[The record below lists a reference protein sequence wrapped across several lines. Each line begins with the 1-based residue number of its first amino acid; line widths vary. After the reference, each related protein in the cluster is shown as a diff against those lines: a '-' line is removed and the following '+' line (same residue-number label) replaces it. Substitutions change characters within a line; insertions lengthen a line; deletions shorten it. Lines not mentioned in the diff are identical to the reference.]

1 MRVGR
6 SERENLWKRLL
17 GGWIAVAGRFGAV
30 QTLVVL
36 GLFYGLLIGP
46 LALASRLTGSDF
58 LRKRPLGSGETG
70 WCAADTSP
78 ADLERA
84 RLTS

>member
-1 MRVGR
+1 MNR
-6 SERENLWKRLL
+6 SEQEKLWRRLL
-17 GGWIAVAGRFGAV
+17 GGWTAVAGRFGAV

-36 GLFYGLLIGP
+36 GLFYALLIGP
-46 LALASRLTGSDF
+46 LGLASRLTGRDH
-58 LRKRPLGSGETG
+58 LRKRPLANGETG
-70 WCAADTSP
+70 WCAADSAP

>member
-1 MRVGR
+1 MSH
-6 SERENLWKRLL
+6 SEQERFWKRLL
-17 GGWIAVAGRFGAV
+17 EGWTAVAGRFGAV

-36 GLFYGLLIGP
+36 GLFYALLIGP
-46 LALASRLTGSDF
+46 AALASRLMGRDH
-58 LRKRPLGSGETG
+58 LRKRPLPNGETG
-70 WCAADTSP
+70 WCAADSAP

>member
-1 MRVGR
+1 MPVNR
-6 SERENLWKRLL
+6 SEQEKLWKRLL
-17 GGWIAVAGRFGAV
+17 GGWMAVAGRFGAV

-46 LALASRLTGSDF
+46 MALGSRLVGSDH
-58 LRKRPLGSGETG
+58 LRKRPLGAGESG
-70 WCAADTSP
+70 WCAADSP
-78 ADLERA
+78 PPDLERA

>member
-1 MRVGR
+1 MAVSR
-6 SERENLWKRLL
+6 SEREKLWKRLL
-17 GGWIAVAGRFGAV
+17 VGWAAVAGRFGAA

-36 GLFYGLLIGP
+36 GLFYALMIGP
-46 LALASRLTGSDF
+46 LALVSRLLRKDH
-58 LRKRPLGSGETG
+58 LRKRPLGSGEPG
-70 WCAADTSP
+70 WCVADSSP

>member
-1 MRVGR
+1 V
-6 SERENLWKRLL
+6 SSDDRENLWKRLL
-17 GGWIAVAGRFGAV
+17 GGWTAVAGRFGAV

-36 GLFYGLLIGP
+36 GLFYALLIGP
-46 LALASRLTGSDF
+46 LALASRLTRRDH
-58 LRKRPLGSGETG
+58 LRKRPLGSGESG
-70 WCAADTSP
+70 WCAADSAP

>member
-1 MRVGR
+1 MMDG
-6 SERENLWKRLL
+6 SDKKGLWRRLL
-17 GGWIAVAGRFGAV
+17 AGWNAIAGRFGAV

-46 LALASRLTGSDF
+46 LALATRLTGRDH

-70 WCAADTSP
+70 WCVADSAP

>member
-1 MRVGR
+1 M
-6 SERENLWKRLL
+6 
-17 GGWIAVAGRFGAV
+17 AGRFGAV

-36 GLFYGLLIGP
+36 GLFYALLIGP
-46 LALASRLTGSDF
+46 MALASRLTGRDH
-58 LRKRPLGSGETG
+58 LRKRPLGSAESG
-70 WCAADTSP
+70 WCAADSAP

>member
-1 MRVGR
+1 MSR
-6 SERENLWKRLL
+6 SEPEKFWKRLL
-17 GGWIAVAGRFGAV
+17 GGWTAVAGRFGAV

-46 LALASRLTGSDF
+46 LALASRLTRSDP
-58 LRKRPLGSGETG
+58 LRKKPLGNGETG
-70 WCAADTSP
+70 WCAADSAP

>member
-1 MRVGR
+1 MSRDD
-6 SERENLWKRLL
+6 RENLWKRLL
-17 GGWIAVAGRFGAV
+17 GGWTAVAGRFGAV

-36 GLFYGLLIGP
+36 GLFYALLIGP
-46 LALASRLTGSDF
+46 MALVSRLSGRDH
-58 LRKRPLGSGETG
+58 LRKRPLDSAQSG
-70 WCAADTSP
+70 WCAADTAP